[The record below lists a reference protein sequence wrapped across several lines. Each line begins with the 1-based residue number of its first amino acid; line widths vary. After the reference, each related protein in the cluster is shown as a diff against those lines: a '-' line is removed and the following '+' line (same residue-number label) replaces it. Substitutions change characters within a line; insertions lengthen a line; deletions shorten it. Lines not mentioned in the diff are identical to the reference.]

1 MRQQNKKFIFV
12 FFIIILFSSVA
23 FSQDYKFIDD
33 GDETVLVGITSR
45 TVYQDSNFADWFN
58 KEYTNYKVDT
68 KLIQKIGATLE
79 GKLIKIVLGT
89 WCSDSR
95 REVPRFVKIL
105 DFIDFPFDKV
115 LFINVDREKK
125 GLDSETTGLNIEFV
139 PTFIFYQDGTELGR
153 IVESPIESLEKDLLN
168 IPH

>member
-58 KEYTNYKVDT
+58 MEYTNYKVDT

-125 GLDSETTGLNIEFV
+125 GLDSETTGLNVEFV